1 MAYLII
7 GCVYRTFGRYTHII
21 NSPRQ
26 RQQRRGMLGGQPS
39 MTLHI
44 GVDTGGTHTDIVL
57 IDRADGSFH
66 TLKVPT
72 TPEDLSIGI
81 LIGVRRILA
90 ETGKDKTGQDIAFH
104 YGTTLVTNIIVEE
117 QDLPIGLLTTGGFR
131 DVLAIGRAVRKPNI
145 YDIHWRP
152 QRPLVPR
159 ALRRGVP
166 ERISHKG
173 EIVTPLDEAAAR
185 TEMRVLHERGVVA
198 VAVCLLNAYANPIH
212 ERRLAKIAAEELPG
226 VPVTLSSDVAREFRE
241 YERTSTTVVNA
252 FVLAPMIAHLDGLA
266 ARLRGDG
273 VRRTPFI
280 MRGNGGIM
288 SFDLAKILPAAV
300 THSGPVAGIV
310 GGNALARATGIT
322 DAITFDMG
330 GTSSDVALISGGVPF
345 STTRGKLAGY
355 PVLLPMLDLVTIGAG
370 GGSIAWVDGGG
381 GLKVG
386 PRSAGS
392 VPGPACY
399 GQGGENP
406 TVTDANLLCG
416 RLNAAFFLNGDR
428 VLHRDL
434 AEKAMRDKIATPLG
448 LSENAAAL
456 GVLAIAEA
464 HMVNA
469 IKLVSVQRGIDP
481 RNYTLIG
488 FGGAGPLHA
497 VSLAEAIGMDRVL
510 IPAAPGNVSA
520 SGLLAAE
527 VRHDIVRTRVHS
539 LDTADAGVL
548 DESYRA
554 LVTEAAQA
562 LADQGVGDEDLQ
574 ILRAIDLRYRGQAYE
589 LTLPLPAGPIVA
601 DMLAGLGARF
611 HKEHARVYGY
621 ALDHHAVEIVNL
633 RVTGT
638 SQPPMLPWPATTET
652 AIAPTPADHRQVLHG
667 DPNRAT
673 AWPVFRFTD
682 IGAGACIEGP
692 AIVEYPGSTCIIL
705 PGWVATWDA
714 WRHAHIVR
722 SIT

>member
-1 MAYLII
+1 
-7 GCVYRTFGRYTHII
+7 
-21 NSPRQ
+21 
-26 RQQRRGMLGGQPS
+26 
-39 MTLHI
+39 MTIQI

-57 IDRADGSFH
+57 LDRADGSFH

-81 LIGVRRILA
+81 LSGVTRILSEA
-90 ETGKDKTGQDIAFH
+90 GKNAPDRDVAFH

-117 QDLPIGLLTTGGFR
+117 QDLPIGLLTTEGFR

-159 ALRRGVP
+159 ALRRGVT
-166 ERISHKG
+166 ERIDYKG
-173 EIVTPLDEAAAR
+173 RVVTPLDEASAR
-185 TEMRVLHERGVVA
+185 EQMRLLRERGAIA
-198 VAVCLLNAYANPIH
+198 VAVCLMNAYANPAH
-212 ERRLAKIAAEELPG
+212 EQRLAEIAAEELPG
-226 VPVTLSSDVAREFRE
+226 VPVTLSSDVIREFRE
-241 YERTSTTVVNA
+241 YERTSTTVLNA
-252 FVLAPMIAHLDGLA
+252 FVLAPMIEHLTRLA
-266 ARLRGDG
+266 GRLKADG

-288 SFDLAKILPAAV
+288 SFDLAKNLPAAV

-310 GGNALARATGIT
+310 GGNALARASGVTN
-322 DAITFDMG
+322 AVTFDMG
-330 GTSSDVALISGGVPF
+330 GTSSDVALISDSVPF

-370 GGSIAWVDGGG
+370 GGSIAWVDNGG

-416 RLNAAFFLNGDR
+416 RLNGDFFLNGDR
-428 VLHRDL
+428 VLRKDL
-434 AEKAMRDKIATPLG
+434 AVTAMREKIADPLG
-448 LSENAAAL
+448 MSVEEAAL
-456 GVLAIAEA
+456 GMLAIAEA

-481 RNYTLIG
+481 RGYTLIG

-497 VSLAEAIGMDRVL
+497 VSLADAIGMNRVL

-527 VRHDIVRTRVHS
+527 VRHDMVRTRVQPIDGVDIPEMAEEFGD
-539 LDTADAGVL
+539 LVIDAAK
-548 DESYRA
+548 A
-554 LVTEAAQA
+554 LR
-562 LADQGVGDEDLQ
+562 DQGVGSDDIEV
-574 ILRAIDLRYRGQAYE
+574 LRAVDLRYRGQAYE
-589 LTLPLPAGPIVA
+589 LTLPIPAGDLTVEVLSA
-601 DMLAGLGARF
+601 MTVRF
-611 HKEHARVYGY
+611 HDEHERVYGY
-621 ALDHHAVEIVNL
+621 RLDRHPIEIVNL

-638 SQPPMLPWPATTET
+638 SRPPALPWPSFPLSEN
-652 AIAPTPADHRQVLHG
+652 APAPVGMRRVLHESA
-667 DPNRAT
+667 AT
-673 AWPVFRFTD
+673 AADWPVYRFTE
-682 IGAGACIEGP
+682 IPAGAGIEGP
-692 AIVEYPGSTCIIL
+692 AIVEYPGSTCVIL
-705 PGWVATWDA
+705 PGWTATWDA
-714 WRHAHIVR
+714 WRHAHIVK
-722 SIT
+722 SEN

>member
-1 MAYLII
+1 
-7 GCVYRTFGRYTHII
+7 
-21 NSPRQ
+21 
-26 RQQRRGMLGGQPS
+26 
-39 MTLHI
+39 MTVQI

-57 IDRADGSFH
+57 LDREDGAFH

-81 LIGVRRILA
+81 LNGVTRILR
-90 ETGKDKTGQDIAFH
+90 ETGKMGTEGMGDIAFH

-131 DVLAIGRAVRKPNI
+131 DVLEIGRAVRKPNI

-166 ERISHKG
+166 ERIDHKG
-173 EIVTPLDEAAAR
+173 RIVTPLDEATAR
-185 TEMRVLHERGVVA
+185 TEMRALREKGVLA
-198 VAVCLLNAYANPIH
+198 VAICLLNAYANPVH
-212 ERRLAKIAAEELPG
+212 ERRLAEIALEELPG

-241 YERTSTTVVNA
+241 YERTSTTALNA
-252 FVLAPMIAHLDGLA
+252 FVLAPMIAHLDTLT
-266 ARLRGDG
+266 ARLKREGAH
-273 VRRTPFI
+273 RMPFI

-288 SFDLAKILPAAV
+288 SFDLAKTLPAAV

-310 GGNALARATGIT
+310 GGNALARATGVS

-330 GTSSDVALISGGVPF
+330 GTSSDVALISGNVPF

-370 GGSIAWVDGGG
+370 GGSIAWIDSGG

-416 RLNAAFFLNGDR
+416 RLNGDFFLNGDR
-428 VLHRDL
+428 VLRQDL
-434 AEKAMRDKIATPLG
+434 AEAAIRNKIATPLG
-448 LSENAAAL
+448 LSVEEAAL
-456 GVLAIAEA
+456 GILAIAEA

-481 RNYTLIG
+481 RGHTLIG

-497 VSLAEAIGMDRVL
+497 VSLAEAIGMKRVL

-527 VRHDIVRTRVHS
+527 VRHDMVRTRVQPLES
-539 LDTADAGVL
+539 AAPEVLADDYA
-548 DESYRA
+548 A
-554 LVTEAAQA
+554 LVDEAAQA
-562 LADQGVGDEDLQ
+562 LRDQSVPEDQLQ
-574 ILRAIDLRYRGQAYE
+574 VLRAVDLRYRGQAYE
-589 LTLPLPAGPIVA
+589 LTVPLAATEITDA
-601 DMLAGLGARF
+601 MLAGLAARF
-611 HKEHARVYGY
+611 HEEHQRVYGY
-621 ALDHHAVEIVNL
+621 RLDHHSVEIVNL
-633 RVTGT
+633 RVTAT
-638 SQPPMLPWPATTET
+638 SAPPPLPWPEHTT
-652 AIAPTPADHRQVLHG
+652 APSTPAPIGTRAVLYG
-667 DPNRAT
+667 APQPDD
-673 AWPVFRFTD
+673 WPVYRFTE
-682 IGAGACIEGP
+682 ITAGAALNGP
-692 AIVEYPGSTCIIL
+692 AIIEYPGSTCVIP
-705 PGWVATWDA
+705 PGWNATWDA
-714 WRHAHIVR
+714 WRHAHI
-722 SIT
+722 THANA

>member
-1 MAYLII
+1 
-7 GCVYRTFGRYTHII
+7 
-21 NSPRQ
+21 
-26 RQQRRGMLGGQPS
+26 
-39 MTLHI
+39 MTVQI

-57 IDRADGSFH
+57 LDRQDGTFH

-81 LIGVRRILA
+81 LAGINRILR
-90 ETGKDKTGQDIAFH
+90 ETGKAGADGVGDIAFH

-117 QDLPIGLLTTGGFR
+117 QDLPIGLITTGGFR

-166 ERISHKG
+166 ERIDHKG
-173 EIVTPLDEAAAR
+173 AIVQPLDEGAAR
-185 TEMRVLHERGVVA
+185 AELRALGQRGVLA
-198 VAVCLLNAYANPIH
+198 VAVCLLNAYANPAH
-212 ERRLAKIAAEELPG
+212 ERRIAELAREELPG
-226 VPVTLSSDVAREFRE
+226 VPVTLSSEVAREFRE
-241 YERTSTTVVNA
+241 YERTSTTALNA
-252 FVLAPMIAHLDGLA
+252 FVLAPMIAHLDRLT
-266 ARLRGDG
+266 ARLRESGAH
-273 VRRTPFI
+273 RPSFI

-288 SFDLAKILPAAV
+288 SFDLARSLPAAV

-310 GGNALARATGIT
+310 GGNALARAAGVT

-330 GTSSDVALISGGVPF
+330 GTSSDVALISGNVPF

-370 GGSIAWVDGGG
+370 GGSIAWIDAGA

-406 TVTDANLLCG
+406 TVTDANLICG
-416 RLNAAFFLNGDR
+416 RLNGDFFLNGDR
-428 VLHRDL
+428 VLRPDL
-434 AEKAMRDKIATPLG
+434 AHAAIRDRIATPLG
-448 LSENAAAL
+448 LSVEEAAL
-456 GVLAIAEA
+456 GILAIAEA

-481 RNYTLIG
+481 RGHTLIG

-497 VSLAEAIGMDRVL
+497 VSLADAIGMKRVL

-527 VRHDIVRTRVHS
+527 VRHDMVRTRVQP
-539 LDTADAGVL
+539 LDSADPA
-548 DESYRA
+548 A
-554 LVTEAAQA
+554 LAQDFAELVDEAAENLHGQA
-562 LADQGVGDEDLQ
+562 VPPEQ
-574 ILRAIDLRYRGQAYE
+574 IVVLRAIDLRYRGQAYE
-589 LTLPLPAGPIVA
+589 LTLPLAATDITAGI
-601 DMLAGLGARF
+601 LAGLAGRF
-611 HKEHARVYGY
+611 HDEHERIYGY
-621 ALDHHAVEIVNL
+621 RLDHHAVEIVNL

-638 SQPPMLPWPATTET
+638 GAPPPLPWPAH
-652 AIAPTPADHRQVLHG
+652 TPAPATPAPVGTRVVLY
-667 DPNRAT
+667 DTPQPAE
-673 AWPVFRFTD
+673 WPVYRFTT
-682 IGAGACIEGP
+682 IAAGALIEGP
-692 AIVEYPGSTCIIL
+692 AIIEYPGSTCVIP
-705 PGWVATWDA
+705 PGWTATWDA
-714 WRHAHIVR
+714 WRHSHIVKTR
-722 SIT
+722 D

>member
-1 MAYLII
+1 
-7 GCVYRTFGRYTHII
+7 
-21 NSPRQ
+21 
-26 RQQRRGMLGGQPS
+26 
-39 MTLHI
+39 MTVQI

-57 IDRADGSFH
+57 LDRADGSFH

-81 LIGVRRILA
+81 LSGVTRILSEA
-90 ETGKDKTGQDIAFH
+90 GKNAPDRDVAFH

-117 QDLPIGLLTTGGFR
+117 QDLPIGLLTTEGFR

-159 ALRRGVP
+159 ALRRGVT
-166 ERISHKG
+166 ERIDYKG
-173 EIVTPLDEAAAR
+173 RVVTPLDEASAR
-185 TEMRVLHERGVVA
+185 EQMRLLRERGAIA
-198 VAVCLLNAYANPIH
+198 VAVCLMNAYANPAH
-212 ERRLAKIAAEELPG
+212 EQRLAEIAAEELPG
-226 VPVTLSSDVAREFRE
+226 VPVTLSSDVIREFRE
-241 YERTSTTVVNA
+241 YERTSTTVLNA
-252 FVLAPMIAHLDGLA
+252 FVLAPMIEHLTRLA
-266 ARLRGDG
+266 GRLEADG

-288 SFDLAKILPAAV
+288 SFDLAKNLPAAV

-310 GGNALARATGIT
+310 GGNALARASGVTN
-322 DAITFDMG
+322 AVTFDMG
-330 GTSSDVALISGGVPF
+330 GTSSDVALISDSVPF

-370 GGSIAWVDGGG
+370 GGSIAWVDNGG

-399 GQGGENP
+399 GQGGGNP

-416 RLNAAFFLNGDR
+416 RLNGDFFLNGDR
-428 VLHRDL
+428 VLRKDL
-434 AEKAMRDKIATPLG
+434 AVKAMREKIADPLG
-448 LSENAAAL
+448 MSVEEAAL

-481 RNYTLIG
+481 RGYTLIG

-497 VSLAEAIGMDRVL
+497 VSLADAIGMNRVL

-527 VRHDIVRTRVHS
+527 VRHDMVRTRVQPIDGVDIPEMAEEFGD
-539 LDTADAGVL
+539 LVIDAAKVL
-548 DESYRA
+548 R
-554 LVTEAAQA
+554 
-562 LADQGVGDEDLQ
+562 DQGVGPDDIEV
-574 ILRAIDLRYRGQAYE
+574 LRAVDLRYRGQAYE
-589 LTLPLPAGPIVA
+589 LTLPIPAGDLTVEVLSA
-601 DMLAGLGARF
+601 MTVRF
-611 HKEHARVYGY
+611 HDEHERVYGY
-621 ALDHHAVEIVNL
+621 RLDRHPIEIVNL

-638 SQPPMLPWPATTET
+638 SRPPALPWPSFPLSEN
-652 AIAPTPADHRQVLHG
+652 APAPVGMRRVLHESA
-667 DPNRAT
+667 AT
-673 AWPVFRFTD
+673 AADWPVYRFTE
-682 IGAGACIEGP
+682 IPAGAGIEGP
-692 AIVEYPGSTCIIL
+692 AIVEYPGSTCVIL
-705 PGWVATWDA
+705 PGWTATWDA
-714 WRHAHIVR
+714 WRHAHIVK
-722 SIT
+722 SDN

>member
-1 MAYLII
+1 
-7 GCVYRTFGRYTHII
+7 
-21 NSPRQ
+21 
-26 RQQRRGMLGGQPS
+26 
-39 MTLHI
+39 MTLQI

-57 IDRADGSFH
+57 LDRDAGSFH

-81 LIGVRRILA
+81 LNGVRRILA
-90 ETGKDKTGQDIAFH
+90 EAGKLEAGHPVAFH

-117 QDLPIGLLTTGGFR
+117 QDMPIGLLTTGGFR

-159 ALRRGVP
+159 AMRLGVP
-166 ERISHKG
+166 ERINHKG
-173 EIVTPLDEAAAR
+173 EIVTALDEAAAR
-185 TEMRVLHERGVVA
+185 AEMRVLRERGAVA
-198 VAVCLLNAYANPIH
+198 IAVCLLNAYANPIH
-212 ERRLAKIAAEELPG
+212 ERRLAEIAAEELPG

-241 YERTSTTVVNA
+241 YERTSTTVLNA
-252 FVLAPMIAHLDGLA
+252 FVMAPMIAHLDGLA
-266 ARLRGDG
+266 GRLRENG
-273 VRRTPFI
+273 VQRTPFI

-288 SFDLAKILPAAV
+288 SFDLAKTLPAAV

-330 GTSSDVALISGGVPF
+330 GTSSDVALISDSVPF

-370 GGSIAWVDGGG
+370 GGSIAWVDSGG

-416 RLNAAFFLNGDR
+416 RLNGDFFLNGDR
-428 VLHRDL
+428 VLRKDL
-434 AEKAMRDKIATPLG
+434 SEQVMRDKIAGPLG
-448 LSENAAAL
+448 LSVEEAAL

-481 RNYTLIG
+481 RGYTLIG

-520 SGLLAAE
+520 SGLLSAE
-527 VRHDIVRTRVHS
+527 VRHDIVRTRVLS
-539 LDTADAGVL
+539 LETADASAIDQG
-548 DESYRA
+548 YAA
-554 LVTEAAQA
+554 LVEEAGQA
-562 LADQGVGDEDLQ
+562 LLDQSVPAEAVQ

-589 LTLPLPAGPIVA
+589 LTLPLPSDPITA
-601 DMLAGLGARF
+601 DTLIQLAGRF
-611 HKEHARVYGY
+611 HAEHARVYGY
-621 ALDHHAVEIVNL
+621 QLDHHAIEIVNL

-638 SQPPMLPWPATTET
+638 SQPPALPWPSHSPT
-652 AIAPTPADHRQVLHG
+652 ASAPVAAGHRLVLHG
-667 DPNRAT
+667 INAAAT
-673 AWPVFRFTD
+673 EWPVYRFTE
-682 IGAGACIEGP
+682 ITAGAEIEGP
-692 AIVEYPGSTCIIL
+692 AIVEYPGSTCVIL
-705 PGWVATWDA
+705 PGWHATWDA
-714 WRHAHIVR
+714 WRHAHITKTVR
-722 SIT
+722 

>member
-1 MAYLII
+1 
-7 GCVYRTFGRYTHII
+7 
-21 NSPRQ
+21 
-26 RQQRRGMLGGQPS
+26 
-39 MTLHI
+39 MTVQI

-57 IDRADGSFH
+57 LDRADGSFH

-81 LIGVRRILA
+81 LSGVTRILSEA
-90 ETGKDKTGQDIAFH
+90 GKNAPDRDVAFH

-117 QDLPIGLLTTGGFR
+117 QDLPIGLLTTEGFR

-159 ALRRGVP
+159 ALRRGVT
-166 ERISHKG
+166 ERIDYKG
-173 EIVTPLDEAAAR
+173 RVVTPLDEASAR
-185 TEMRVLHERGVVA
+185 KQMRLLRERGAIA
-198 VAVCLLNAYANPIH
+198 VAVCLMNAYANPAH
-212 ERRLAKIAAEELPG
+212 EQRLAEIAAEELPG
-226 VPVTLSSDVAREFRE
+226 VPMTLSSDVIREFRE
-241 YERTSTTVVNA
+241 YERTSTTVLNA
-252 FVLAPMIAHLDGLA
+252 FVLAPMIEHLNRLA
-266 ARLRGDG
+266 DRLEADG

-288 SFDLAKILPAAV
+288 SFDLAKNLPAAV

-310 GGNALARATGIT
+310 GGNALARASGVTN
-322 DAITFDMG
+322 AVTFDMG
-330 GTSSDVALISGGVPF
+330 GTSSDVALISDSVPF

-370 GGSIAWVDGGG
+370 GGSIAWVDNGG

-416 RLNAAFFLNGDR
+416 RLNGDFFLNGDR
-428 VLHRDL
+428 VLRKDL
-434 AEKAMRDKIATPLG
+434 AVKAMREKIADPLG
-448 LSENAAAL
+448 MSVEEAAL

-481 RNYTLIG
+481 RGYTLIG

-497 VSLAEAIGMDRVL
+497 VSLADAIGMNRVL

-527 VRHDIVRTRVHS
+527 VRHDMVRTRVQPIDRVDIPEMAEEFGD
-539 LDTADAGVL
+539 LVIDAAK
-548 DESYRA
+548 A
-554 LVTEAAQA
+554 LRN
-562 LADQGVGDEDLQ
+562 QGVGPDDIEV
-574 ILRAIDLRYRGQAYE
+574 LRAVDLRYRGQAYE
-589 LTLPLPAGPIVA
+589 LTLPIPAGDLTVEVLSA
-601 DMLAGLGARF
+601 MTVRF
-611 HKEHARVYGY
+611 HDEHERVYGY
-621 ALDHHAVEIVNL
+621 RLDRHPIEIVNL

-638 SQPPMLPWPATTET
+638 SRPPALPWPSFPLSEN
-652 AIAPTPADHRQVLHG
+652 APAPVGMRRVLHESA
-667 DPNRAT
+667 AT
-673 AWPVFRFTD
+673 AADWPVYRFTE
-682 IGAGACIEGP
+682 IPAGAGIEGP
-692 AIVEYPGSTCIIL
+692 AIVEYPGSTCVIL
-705 PGWVATWDA
+705 PGWTATWDA
-714 WRHAHIVR
+714 WRHAHIVK
-722 SIT
+722 SDN

>member
-1 MAYLII
+1 
-7 GCVYRTFGRYTHII
+7 
-21 NSPRQ
+21 
-26 RQQRRGMLGGQPS
+26 
-39 MTLHI
+39 MTLQI

-57 IDRADGSFH
+57 LDRETGGFS

-81 LIGVRRILA
+81 LNGVRRILV
-90 ETGKDKTGQDIAFH
+90 ETGNDTSGRDIAFH

-117 QDLPIGLLTTGGFR
+117 QDMPIGLLTTGGFR

-166 ERISHKG
+166 ERITHKG
-173 EIVTPLDEAAAR
+173 EVVTPLDEAAAR
-185 TEMRVLHERGVVA
+185 AEMRVLRDRKVVA
-198 VAVCLLNAYANPIH
+198 VAVCLLNAYANPAH
-212 ERRLAKIAAEELPG
+212 ERRLAEIAAEELPG

-241 YERTSTTVVNA
+241 YERTSTTVLNA

-266 ARLRGDG
+266 DRLRGDG

-288 SFDLAKILPAAV
+288 SFDLAKTLPAAV

-330 GTSSDVALISGGVPF
+330 GTSSDVALISASVPF

-370 GGSIAWVDGGG
+370 GGSIAWIDGGG

-416 RLNAAFFLNGDR
+416 RLNGDFFLNGDR
-428 VLHRDL
+428 VLRRDL
-434 AEKAMRDKIATPLG
+434 AEMAMRDKIAAPLG
-448 LSENAAAL
+448 LSVNEAAL
-456 GVLAIAEA
+456 GVLAIAEG

-481 RNYTLIG
+481 RDHTLIG

-497 VSLAEAIGMDRVL
+497 VSLAEAIGMRRVL

-520 SGLLAAE
+520 SGLLSAE
-527 VRHDIVRTRVHS
+527 VRHDIVRTRVHP
-539 LDTADAGVL
+539 LDGADADTL
-548 DESYRA
+548 DAGFAA
-554 LVTEAAQA
+554 LVDEAAAA
-562 LADQGVGDEDLQ
+562 LAVQGIGDADLQ
-574 ILRAIDLRYRGQAYE
+574 ILRAVDLRYRGQAYE
-589 LTLPLPAGPIVA
+589 LTLPLPAGPVDA
-601 DMLAGLGARF
+601 ATLAGLAARF
-611 HKEHARVYGY
+611 HSEHARVYGY
-621 ALDHHAVEIVNL
+621 ALKHHAVEIVNL
-633 RVTGT
+633 RVTGS
-638 SQPPMLPWPATTET
+638 SQPPDLPWPAQPGT
-652 AIAPTPADHRQVLHG
+652 AAAPAPVDHRQVLHG
-667 DPNRAT
+667 SPGTAT
-673 AWPVFRFTD
+673 SWPVYRFTE
-682 IGAGACIEGP
+682 IGAGACIAGP
-692 AIVEYPGSTCIIL
+692 AIVEYPGSTCVIL
-705 PGWVATWDA
+705 PGWTATWDA
-714 WRHAHIVR
+714 WRHAHIV
-722 SIT
+722 SSAT

>member
-1 MAYLII
+1 
-7 GCVYRTFGRYTHII
+7 
-21 NSPRQ
+21 
-26 RQQRRGMLGGQPS
+26 
-39 MTLHI
+39 MTVQI

-57 IDRADGSFH
+57 LDRADGSFH

-81 LIGVRRILA
+81 LSGVKRILSEA
-90 ETGKDKTGQDIAFH
+90 GKDAPDRDVAFH

-117 QDLPIGLLTTGGFR
+117 QDLPIGLLTTEGFR

-159 ALRRGVP
+159 ALRRGVT
-166 ERISHKG
+166 ERIDYKG
-173 EIVTPLDEAAAR
+173 RVVTPLDEASAR
-185 TEMRVLHERGVVA
+185 EQMRLLRERGAIA
-198 VAVCLLNAYANPIH
+198 VAVCLMNAYANPAH
-212 ERRLAKIAAEELPG
+212 EQRLAEIAAEELPG
-226 VPVTLSSDVAREFRE
+226 VPVTLSSDVIREFRE
-241 YERTSTTVVNA
+241 YERTSTTVLNA
-252 FVLAPMIAHLDGLA
+252 FVLAPMIEHLSRLA
-266 ARLRGDG
+266 GRLEADG

-288 SFDLAKILPAAV
+288 SFDLAKNLPAAV

-310 GGNALARATGIT
+310 GGNALARASGVTN
-322 DAITFDMG
+322 AVTFDMG
-330 GTSSDVALISGGVPF
+330 GTSSDVALISDSVPF

-370 GGSIAWVDGGG
+370 GGSIAWVDNGG

-416 RLNAAFFLNGDR
+416 RLNGDFFLNGDR
-428 VLHRDL
+428 VLRKDL
-434 AEKAMRDKIATPLG
+434 AVKAMREKIADPLG
-448 LSENAAAL
+448 MTVEEAAL

-481 RNYTLIG
+481 RGYTLIG

-497 VSLAEAIGMDRVL
+497 VSLADAIGMNRVL

-527 VRHDIVRTRVHS
+527 VRHDMVRTRVQPIDGVDIPEMAEEFGD
-539 LDTADAGVL
+539 LVIDAAK
-548 DESYRA
+548 A
-554 LVTEAAQA
+554 LR
-562 LADQGVGDEDLQ
+562 DQGVEPEDIQ
-574 ILRAIDLRYRGQAYE
+574 VLRAVDLRYRGQAYE
-589 LTLPLPAGPIVA
+589 LTLPVPAGDLTVEILSA
-601 DMLAGLGARF
+601 MTARF
-611 HKEHARVYGY
+611 HDEHERVYGY
-621 ALDHHAVEIVNL
+621 RLDRHPIEIVNL

-638 SQPPMLPWPATTET
+638 SHPPALPWPSFPLNEN
-652 AIAPTPADHRQVLHG
+652 APSPVGMRRVLHE
-667 DPNRAT
+667 NAAT
-673 AWPVFRFTD
+673 AADWPVYRFTE
-682 IGAGACIEGP
+682 IPAGAGIEGP
-692 AIVEYPGSTCIIL
+692 AIVEYPGSTCVIL
-705 PGWVATWDA
+705 PGWTATWDA
-714 WRHAHIVR
+714 WRHAHIVK
-722 SIT
+722 SDH

>member
-1 MAYLII
+1 
-7 GCVYRTFGRYTHII
+7 
-21 NSPRQ
+21 
-26 RQQRRGMLGGQPS
+26 
-39 MTLHI
+39 MTVQI

-57 IDRADGSFH
+57 LNRADGNFH

-81 LIGVRRILA
+81 LNGVGRILK
-90 ETGKDKTGQDIAFH
+90 ESGVDSQDQDVAFH

-117 QDLPIGLLTTGGFR
+117 QDLPIGLLTTRGFR

-159 ALRRGVP
+159 SLRLGVP
-166 ERISHKG
+166 ERVDHKG
-173 EIVTPLDEAAAR
+173 RIVEVLDETVAR
-185 TEMRVLHERGVVA
+185 EEMRVLKERGVVA
-198 VAVCLLNAYANPIH
+198 VAICLLNAYANPIH
-212 ERRLAKIAAEELPG
+212 EQRLAEIAQEELPG

-241 YERTSTTVVNA
+241 YERSSTTVLNA
-252 FVLAPMIAHLDGLA
+252 FVLAPMIAHLSSLA
-266 ARLRGDG
+266 LRLQGNG
-273 VRRTPFI
+273 VQRTPFI

-288 SFDLAKILPAAV
+288 SFDLAKTLPAAV

-310 GGNALARATGIT
+310 GANALARASGVKN
-322 DAITFDMG
+322 AITFDMG
-330 GTSSDVALISGGVPF
+330 GTSSDVALISDSKPF

-370 GGSIAWVDGGG
+370 GGSIAWIDGGG

-399 GQGGENP
+399 GQSGENP

-416 RLNAAFFLNGDR
+416 RLNGDFFLNGDR
-428 VLHRDL
+428 VLRMDL
-434 AEKAMRDKIATPLG
+434 AEKVMRDKIASPLG
-448 LSENAAAL
+448 LSVEEAAL

-481 RNYTLIG
+481 REFTLIG

-497 VSLAEAIGMDRVL
+497 VSLADSIGMKNVL

-527 VRHDIVRTRVHS
+527 VRHDIVRTKVQPLET
-539 LDTADAGVL
+539 LDAPQIARDLDDLVSEAVQALRGQNI
-548 DESYRA
+548 DESDIQVLR
-554 LVTEAAQA
+554 
-562 LADQGVGDEDLQ
+562 GV
-574 ILRAIDLRYRGQAYE
+574 DLRYRGQAYE
-589 LTLPLPAGPIVA
+589 LTLPLPAGEITT
-601 DMLAGLGARF
+601 DLLSGMSSRF
-611 HKEHARVYGY
+611 HEEHSRVYGY
-621 ALDHHAVEIVNL
+621 RLEQHAVEIVNL
-633 RVTGT
+633 RVTGS
-638 SQPPMLPWPATTET
+638 SQPPALPWPAHSQTDVVP
-652 AIAPTPADHRQVLHG
+652 APIGTRSVLHASSAKPS
-667 DPNRAT
+667 D
-673 AWPVFRFTD
+673 WPVYRFTD
-682 IGAGACIEGP
+682 IPAGSKVEGP
-692 AIVEYPGSTCIIL
+692 AIVEYPGSTCVIL
-705 PGWVATWDA
+705 PGWIAKWDP
-714 WRHAHIVR
+714 WRHAHV
-722 SIT
+722 SKTEAE

>member
-1 MAYLII
+1 
-7 GCVYRTFGRYTHII
+7 
-21 NSPRQ
+21 
-26 RQQRRGMLGGQPS
+26 
-39 MTLHI
+39 MTIQI

-57 IDRADGSFH
+57 LDRADGSFH

-81 LIGVRRILA
+81 LSGVTRILSEA
-90 ETGKDKTGQDIAFH
+90 GKNAPDRDVAFH

-117 QDLPIGLLTTGGFR
+117 QDLPIGLLTTEGFR

-159 ALRRGVP
+159 ALRRGVT
-166 ERISHKG
+166 ERIDYKG
-173 EIVTPLDEAAAR
+173 RVVTPLDEASAR
-185 TEMRVLHERGVVA
+185 EQMRLLRERGAIA
-198 VAVCLLNAYANPIH
+198 VAVCLMNAYANPAH
-212 ERRLAKIAAEELPG
+212 EQRLAEIAAEELPG
-226 VPVTLSSDVAREFRE
+226 VPVTLSSDVIREFRE
-241 YERTSTTVVNA
+241 YERTSTTVLNA
-252 FVLAPMIAHLDGLA
+252 FVLAPMIEHLTRLA
-266 ARLRGDG
+266 GRLKADG

-288 SFDLAKILPAAV
+288 SFDLAKNLPAAV

-310 GGNALARATGIT
+310 GGNALARASGVTN
-322 DAITFDMG
+322 AVTFDMG
-330 GTSSDVALISGGVPF
+330 GTSSDVALISDSVPF

-370 GGSIAWVDGGG
+370 GGSIAWVDNGG

-416 RLNAAFFLNGDR
+416 RLNGDFFLNGDR
-428 VLHRDL
+428 VLRKDL
-434 AEKAMRDKIATPLG
+434 AVTAMREKIADPLG
-448 LSENAAAL
+448 MSVEEAAL

-481 RNYTLIG
+481 RGYTLIG

-497 VSLAEAIGMDRVL
+497 VSLADAIGMNRVL

-527 VRHDIVRTRVHS
+527 VRHDMVRTRVQPIDGVDIPEMAEEFGD
-539 LDTADAGVL
+539 LVIDAAK
-548 DESYRA
+548 A
-554 LVTEAAQA
+554 LR
-562 LADQGVGDEDLQ
+562 DQGVGQDDIEV
-574 ILRAIDLRYRGQAYE
+574 LRAVDLRYRGQAYE
-589 LTLPLPAGPIVA
+589 LTLPIPAGDLTVEVLSA
-601 DMLAGLGARF
+601 MTVRF
-611 HKEHARVYGY
+611 HDEHERVYGY
-621 ALDHHAVEIVNL
+621 RLDRHPIEIVNL

-638 SQPPMLPWPATTET
+638 SRPPALPWPSFPLSEN
-652 AIAPTPADHRQVLHG
+652 APAPVGMRRVLHESA
-667 DPNRAT
+667 AT
-673 AWPVFRFTD
+673 AADWPVYRFTE
-682 IGAGACIEGP
+682 IPAGAGIEGP
-692 AIVEYPGSTCIIL
+692 AIVEYPGSTCVIL
-705 PGWVATWDA
+705 PGWTATWDA
-714 WRHAHIVR
+714 WRHAHIVK
-722 SIT
+722 SEN

>member
-1 MAYLII
+1 
-7 GCVYRTFGRYTHII
+7 
-21 NSPRQ
+21 
-26 RQQRRGMLGGQPS
+26 
-39 MTLHI
+39 MTLQI

-57 IDRADGSFH
+57 LDRDAGSFH

-81 LIGVRRILA
+81 LNGVRRILA
-90 ETGKDKTGQDIAFH
+90 EAGKLEAGNPVAFH

-117 QDLPIGLLTTGGFR
+117 QDMPIGLLTTGGFR

-159 ALRRGVP
+159 AMRLGVP
-166 ERISHKG
+166 ERINHKG
-173 EIVTPLDEAAAR
+173 EIVTALDEAAAR
-185 TEMRVLHERGVVA
+185 AEMRVLRERGAVA
-198 VAVCLLNAYANPIH
+198 VAVCLLNAYANPVH
-212 ERRLAKIAAEELPG
+212 ERRLAEIAAEELPG

-241 YERTSTTVVNA
+241 YERTSTTVLNA
-252 FVLAPMIAHLDGLA
+252 FVMAPMIAHLDGLA
-266 ARLRGDG
+266 GRLRENG
-273 VRRTPFI
+273 VQRTPFI

-288 SFDLAKILPAAV
+288 SFDLAKTLPAAV

-330 GTSSDVALISGGVPF
+330 GTSSDVALISDSVPF

-370 GGSIAWVDGGG
+370 GGSIAWVDSGG

-416 RLNAAFFLNGDR
+416 RLNGDFFLNGDR
-428 VLHRDL
+428 VLRKDL
-434 AEKAMRDKIATPLG
+434 SEQVMRDKIAGPLG
-448 LSENAAAL
+448 LSVEEAAL

-481 RNYTLIG
+481 RGYTLIG

-520 SGLLAAE
+520 SGLLSAE
-527 VRHDIVRTRVHS
+527 VRHDIVRTRVLS
-539 LDTADAGVL
+539 LVAADASAIDQG
-548 DESYRA
+548 YAA
-554 LVTEAAQA
+554 LVEEAAQA
-562 LADQGVGDEDLQ
+562 LLDQSVPAEAVQ

-589 LTLPLPAGPIVA
+589 LTLPLPSDPITA
-601 DMLAGLGARF
+601 DTLILLAGRF
-611 HKEHARVYGY
+611 HAEHARVYGY
-621 ALDHHAVEIVNL
+621 QLEHHAIEIVNL

-638 SQPPMLPWPATTET
+638 SQPPALPWPSHSAT
-652 AIAPTPADHRQVLHG
+652 ASAPVAAGHRLVLHG
-667 DPNRAT
+667 INAGAT
-673 AWPVFRFTD
+673 EWPVYRSTE
-682 IGAGACIEGP
+682 ITAGAEIEGP
-692 AIVEYPGSTCIIL
+692 AIVEYPGSTCVIL
-705 PGWVATWDA
+705 PGWHATWDA
-714 WRHAHIVR
+714 WRHAHITKTER
-722 SIT
+722 

>member
-1 MAYLII
+1 
-7 GCVYRTFGRYTHII
+7 
-21 NSPRQ
+21 
-26 RQQRRGMLGGQPS
+26 
-39 MTLHI
+39 MTVQI

-57 IDRADGSFH
+57 LDREDGAFH

-81 LIGVRRILA
+81 LNGVTRILR
-90 ETGKDKTGQDIAFH
+90 ETGKMGTEGMGDIAFH

-117 QDLPIGLLTTGGFR
+117 QDLLIGLLTTGGFR
-131 DVLAIGRAVRKPNI
+131 DVLEIGRAVRKPNI

-166 ERISHKG
+166 ERIDHKG
-173 EIVTPLDEAAAR
+173 RIVTPLDEATAR
-185 TEMRVLHERGVVA
+185 TEMRALREKGVLA
-198 VAVCLLNAYANPIH
+198 VAICLLNAYANPVH
-212 ERRLAKIAAEELPG
+212 ERRLAEIALEELPG

-241 YERTSTTVVNA
+241 YERTSTTALNA
-252 FVLAPMIAHLDGLA
+252 FVLAPMIAHLDTLT
-266 ARLRGDG
+266 ARLKREGAH
-273 VRRTPFI
+273 RMPFI

-288 SFDLAKILPAAV
+288 SFDLAKTLPAAV

-310 GGNALARATGIT
+310 GGNALARATGVS

-330 GTSSDVALISGGVPF
+330 GTSSDVALISNNVPF

-370 GGSIAWVDGGG
+370 GGSIAWIDSGG

-416 RLNAAFFLNGDR
+416 RLNGDFFLNGDR
-428 VLHRDL
+428 VLRTDL
-434 AEKAMRDKIATPLG
+434 AEAAIRDKIATPLG
-448 LSENAAAL
+448 LSVEEAAL
-456 GVLAIAEA
+456 GILAIAEA

-481 RNYTLIG
+481 RGHTLIG

-497 VSLAEAIGMDRVL
+497 VSLTEAIGMKRVL

-527 VRHDIVRTRVHS
+527 VRHDMVRTRVQPLES
-539 LDTADAGVL
+539 AAPEVLADDYA
-548 DESYRA
+548 A
-554 LVTEAAQA
+554 LVDEAAQA
-562 LADQGVGDEDLQ
+562 LRDQSVPEDQLQ
-574 ILRAIDLRYRGQAYE
+574 VLRAVDLRYRGQAYE
-589 LTLPLPAGPIVA
+589 LTVPLAATEITTGL
-601 DMLAGLGARF
+601 LAGLAARF
-611 HKEHARVYGY
+611 HEEHQRVYGY
-621 ALDHHAVEIVNL
+621 RLDHHAVEIVNL
-633 RVTGT
+633 RVTAT
-638 SQPPMLPWPATTET
+638 SAPPPLPWPEHKTAPATPSPIGTR
-652 AIAPTPADHRQVLHG
+652 AVVYGAPQPAD
-667 DPNRAT
+667 
-673 AWPVFRFTD
+673 WPVYRFTE
-682 IGAGACIEGP
+682 ITAGAALNGP
-692 AIVEYPGSTCIIL
+692 AIIEYPGSTCVIP
-705 PGWVATWDA
+705 PGWNATWDA
-714 WRHAHIVR
+714 WRHAHI
-722 SIT
+722 THANA

>member
-1 MAYLII
+1 
-7 GCVYRTFGRYTHII
+7 
-21 NSPRQ
+21 
-26 RQQRRGMLGGQPS
+26 
-39 MTLHI
+39 MTLQI

-57 IDRADGSFH
+57 LDKAARTFH

-81 LIGVRRILA
+81 LNGVTRILKEA
-90 ETGKDKTGQDIAFH
+90 DKLTSGQEVAFH

-117 QDLPIGLLTTGGFR
+117 QDLPIGLITTGGFR

-145 YDIHWRP
+145 YDINWRP
-152 QRPLVPR
+152 QRALVPR

-166 ERISHKG
+166 ERINHKG
-173 EIVTPLDEAAAR
+173 EIVTPLDEDAAR
-185 TEMRVLHERGVVA
+185 AEMRILAQRGIVA
-198 VAVCLLNAYANPIH
+198 LAVCLLNAYANPVH
-212 ERRLAKIAAEELPG
+212 ERRLAEIAAEELPG
-226 VPVTLSSDVAREFRE
+226 VPTTLSSDVAREFRE
-241 YERTSTTVVNA
+241 YERTSTTVLNA

-266 ARLRGDG
+266 SRLHGEG
-273 VRRTPFI
+273 VKRTPFI

-288 SFDLAKILPAAV
+288 SFDMAKTLPAAV

-322 DAITFDMG
+322 NAITFDMG
-330 GTSSDVALISGGVPF
+330 GTSSDVALISDGVPF
-345 STTRGKLAGY
+345 ATTRGKLAGY

-370 GGSIAWVDGGG
+370 GGSIAWLDSGG

-416 RLNAAFFLNGDR
+416 RLNGDFFLNGDR
-428 VLHRDL
+428 VLRQDL
-434 AEKAMRDKIATPLG
+434 SRQAMLDKIATPLNMS
-448 LSENAAAL
+448 LETAAL

-481 RNYTLIG
+481 RDYTLIG

-497 VSLAEAIGMDRVL
+497 VSLANAIGMERVL

-520 SGLLAAE
+520 SGLLSAE
-527 VRHDIVRTRVHS
+527 VRHDIVRTQVLP
-539 LDTADAGVL
+539 LDNAKADTLA
-548 DESYRA
+548 ESYTA
-554 LVTEAAQA
+554 LVGEAEQS
-562 LADQGVGDEDLQ
+562 LLDQNVPASEIQ
-574 ILRAIDLRYRGQAYE
+574 ILRSIDLRYRGQAYE
-589 LTLPLPAGPIVA
+589 LTLPLPAGPIT
-601 DMLAGLGARF
+601 DETLAEQGARF
-611 HKEHARVYGY
+611 HQEHMRVYGY
-621 ALDHHAVEIVNL
+621 HLDHHPVEIVNL

-638 SQPPMLPWPATTET
+638 SQPPALPWPSHAV
-652 AIAPTPADHRQVLHG
+652 TPSMPNPVGFRRVLHDTPG
-667 DPNRAT
+667 SA
-673 AWPVFRFTD
+673 AEWPVFRFTE
-682 IGAGACIEGP
+682 ISAGATINGP
-692 AIVEYPGSTCIIL
+692 AILEYPGSTCVIL
-705 PGWVATWDA
+705 PDWTATLDA
-714 WRHAHIVR
+714 WRHAHIVKNKH
-722 SIT
+722 

>member
-1 MAYLII
+1 
-7 GCVYRTFGRYTHII
+7 
-21 NSPRQ
+21 
-26 RQQRRGMLGGQPS
+26 
-39 MTLHI
+39 MTVQI

-57 IDRADGSFH
+57 LDREDGAFH

-81 LIGVRRILA
+81 LNGVTRILR
-90 ETGKDKTGQDIAFH
+90 ETGKLSAQGMGDIAFH

-131 DVLAIGRAVRKPNI
+131 DVLEIGRAVRKPNI

-166 ERISHKG
+166 ERIDHKG
-173 EIVTPLDEAAAR
+173 RILTPLDEVTAR
-185 TEMRVLHERGVVA
+185 TEMRALREKGVLA
-198 VAVCLLNAYANPIH
+198 VAVCLLNAYANPVH
-212 ERRLAKIAAEELPG
+212 ERRLAEIALEELPG

-241 YERTSTTVVNA
+241 YERTSTTALNA
-252 FVLAPMIAHLDGLA
+252 FVLAPMIAHLDTLT
-266 ARLRGDG
+266 ARLKSEGAYRM
-273 VRRTPFI
+273 PFI

-288 SFDLAKILPAAV
+288 SFDLAKTLPAAV

-310 GGNALARATGIT
+310 GGNALARATGVT

-330 GTSSDVALISGGVPF
+330 GTSSDVALISNNVPF

-370 GGSIAWVDGGG
+370 GGSIAWIDSGG

-392 VPGPACY
+392 IPGPACY

-406 TVTDANLLCG
+406 TVTDANLICG
-416 RLNAAFFLNGDR
+416 RLNGDFFLNGDR
-428 VLHRDL
+428 VLSADL
-434 AEKAMRDKIATPLG
+434 AEAAIRDKIATPLG
-448 LSENAAAL
+448 LSVEEAAL
-456 GVLAIAEA
+456 GILAIAEA

-481 RNYTLIG
+481 RGHTLIG

-497 VSLAEAIGMDRVL
+497 VSLAAAIGMKRVL

-527 VRHDIVRTRVHS
+527 VRHDMVRTRVQTLES
-539 LDTADAGVL
+539 AAPQVLADDYA
-548 DESYRA
+548 A
-554 LVTEAAQA
+554 LVDEAAQA
-562 LADQGVGDEDLQ
+562 LRDQSVPEDQLQ
-574 ILRAIDLRYRGQAYE
+574 VLRAVDLRYRGQAYE
-589 LTLPLPAGPIVA
+589 LTVQLAAREIT
-601 DMLAGLGARF
+601 DQILAGLAARF
-611 HKEHARVYGY
+611 HEEHQRVYGY
-621 ALDHHAVEIVNL
+621 RLDHHAVEIVNL
-633 RVTGT
+633 RVTA
-638 SQPPMLPWPATTET
+638 SSAPPPLPWPKHKT
-652 AIAPTPADHRQVLHG
+652 ASDMPSSIGTRAVLYGGPLPA
-667 DPNRAT
+667 N
-673 AWPVFRFTD
+673 WPVYRFTE
-682 IGAGACIEGP
+682 ITAGAALTGP
-692 AIVEYPGSTCIIL
+692 AIIEYPGSTCVIP
-705 PGWVATWDA
+705 PGWNAIWDA
-714 WRHAHIVR
+714 WRHAHI
-722 SIT
+722 THANA